1 MGYRFVKSHGLGN
14 DYLVVDACDL
24 EWTPARVRAVCDRHT
39 GLGSDG
45 LLLPSPSERADYGL
59 RIFNPDGMEAE
70 KSGNGIRI
78 FARYL
83 VDTHGAPAEFSVETL
98 GGIVQCEVTPESISV
113 EMGQARFEPQAL
125 PVHTDATTTERLEI
139 DIEGKTLIATGV
151 SVGNPHA
158 VIFVDDALD
167 SLDWRQWGEQVERHP
182 MFPKRTN
189 VQFVRISS
197 RSHVHARIWER
208 GAGET
213 SASGSSSCAIAAAG
227 VRRNLLDREVTI
239 ESPGGQL
246 NVQVSG
252 DYFVRLEGPVEQ
264 VATVTTSAKFSRL
277 IQDL

>member
-45 LLLPSPSERADYGL
+45 LLLPSPSEQADYGL

-83 VDTHGAPAEFSVETL
+83 VDTHDAPAEFSVETL
-98 GGIVQCEVTPESISV
+98 GGIVRCRVTPESISV
-113 EMGQARFEPQAL
+113 DMGQARFVPESL
-125 PVHTDATTTERLEI
+125 PVRTDAANTECLEI
-139 DIEGKTLIATGV
+139 DIASQTLVATGV

-158 VIFVDDALD
+158 VIFVDAPFD
-167 SLDWRQWGEQVERHP
+167 SFDWRQWGAQIECHP
-182 MFPKRTN
+182 MFPQRTN
-189 VQFVRISS
+189 VQFVRITS
-197 RSHVHARIWER
+197 RTHVHARIWER

-227 VRRNLLDREVTI
+227 VRRDLLDSEVII

-246 NVQVSG
+246 QVQVSE
-252 DYFVRLEGPVEQ
+252 DFSVKLEGPVEH
-264 VATVTTSAKFSRL
+264 VATVTTSANFDRL
-277 IQDL
+277 IRNL